1 MSIKEARAVIGG
13 AYYIPLHVEK
23 LKKEAGRKAVMKVN
37 TVMAQ
42 ITKALAEDARVSA
55 ERKIESELGLNSK
68 KMK

>member
-13 AYYIPLHVEK
+13 AYYIPLHVET
-23 LKKEAGRKAVMKVN
+23 LKTEAGRKAVMKVN

>member
-23 LKKEAGRKAVMKVN
+23 LKMDAGRKAVMKVN